1 MDDADRDYYLLRAE
15 QERERATTSETPDV
29 AARHLAM
36 ARLYELRVSDPN
48 AWAALSLQ
56 HSG

>member
-1 MDDADRDYYLLRAE
+1 MADADRDYYLHRAE

-29 AARHLAM
+29 AGRHLSL
-36 ARLYELRVSDPN
+36 ARLYELRASDPD
-48 AWAALSLQ
+48 AWAALSRQ